1 MKKDDD
7 VKLSTERIL
16 FLFCILFYFI
26 FFFCGGNFLDDPFI
40 PHRQPAET
48 SLFHSFLPDCVP
60 LLAQI
65 GFYTVT
71 RINLVL
77 YFIHTTSN
85 NIPVFL
91 FFNVFSLSL
100 CVFSVLISGNLRID
114 RSSIDHDHRDNS
126 GVVVGFSFVV
136 QLKRIMRTKDT
147 FTQTRIKELLE
158 KAADWH
164 YLFRLIFL
172 CLLST
177 IFFGL
182 VCVVSFYN
190 CSCLSSLLYPIV
202 MIMLGLFD
210 SHSPRV
216 SWPFDY
222 SRTQPKHLLSTSTL
236 SRCGILPHCWSFQL
250 VALLLSSRRAG
261 LNGQQPNL
269 FDYTHCVVLL
279 LPYLLS
285 CCS

>member
-177 IFFGL
+177 IFFVWFVL
-182 VCVVSFYN
+182 FLFTTVPV
-190 CSCLSSLLYPIV
+190 SLLFSI
-202 MIMLGLFD
+202 
-210 SHSPRV
+210 
-216 SWPFDY
+216 
-222 SRTQPKHLLSTSTL
+222 
-236 SRCGILPHCWSFQL
+236 
-250 VALLLSSRRAG
+250 LLLWLCWGYLILIHREFLDRLIIHARSQNTFYRRRLSLAVESSPTAG
-261 LNGQQPNL
+261 RFNL
-269 FDYTHCVVLL
+269 LHCCCPAEELAWMANNQI
-279 LPYLLS
+279 YLTIHIA
-285 CCS
+285 